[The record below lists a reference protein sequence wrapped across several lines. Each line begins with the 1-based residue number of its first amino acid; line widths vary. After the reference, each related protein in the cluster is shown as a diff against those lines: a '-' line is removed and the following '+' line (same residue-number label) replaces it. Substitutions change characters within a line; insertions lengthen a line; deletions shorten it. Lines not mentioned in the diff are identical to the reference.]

1 MHLGARDLWGRMQS
15 WTATSGVVST
25 RIAFY
30 AFTTPE
36 VARHAGVDSRDS
48 KNLSH
53 TFTTPEVARRSVN
66 YVQTSI
72 LV

>member
-36 VARHAGVDSRDS
+36 VARR
-48 KNLSH
+48 SH
-53 TFTTPEVARRSVN
+53 TFTTPGVAYEQGWLTRDSKKPLIFRKKM
-66 YVQTSI
+66 
-72 LV
+72 